1 MSQMRPKTAVIR
13 SKKWLA
19 RSFYLNVPM
28 RTNSAEVLKAGTV
41 VTTTGELTKSRWFVC
56 IIYPVIYKH
65 GIMFLEVWLRRKD
78 LLNPTLAHSTGN
90 IGNYKWLQARQKA
103 RGFKQT
109 LRKIE
114 NYKPLH
120 QPS

>member
-1 MSQMRPKTAVIR
+1 MKPKTQIIR

-19 RSFYLNVPM
+19 RSFYLKAPM

-41 VTTTGELTKSRWFVC
+41 VTTTGELTQSRWFVC
-56 IIYPVIYKH
+56 VTYPIAYKH
-65 GIMFLEVWLRRKD
+65 GVTNFEDWVRRKD
-78 LLNPTLAHSTGN
+78 LLNSILALPINPSLKKF
-90 IGNYKWLQARQKA
+90 IGFLARRSGITHKQA
-103 RGFKQT
+103 

-114 NYKPLH
+114 DFRPFR